1 MADSRPMRI
10 AFLNPVGT
18 LGGAERCLLSML
30 TALRQ
35 ADAAAELHL
44 LALADGPLLSE
55 ADQLGVRT
63 HALPMPRAMARMGDS
78 ALRGQGALR
87 RSARLVRQALAAAP
101 GLPRYVCH
109 LRRMLTTIGPHL
121 IHSNGLKTHLL
132 ARLAVPAGTPVV
144 WHVHDFLGQRPVMAR
159 VLRWAARRAAG
170 AIAVSEAV
178 RRDAAS
184 VLGPLPLALIH
195 NVVDVEHFR
204 PAPGDGALLDRL
216 ANLPPAPASLLR
228 VGLVATYARWK
239 GHDVFLDAAARLA
252 RERPE
257 QPRFYIVGGP
267 VYATR
272 GSQFSEEELRAE
284 AAARGIASRV
294 GFIGFQRDVADVYR
308 ALDVV
313 IHASTRPEPF
323 GLTIAEAMACGRA
336 VVVARAGGAAELFTD
351 GHDAVGVPPSD
362 AGALAAAV
370 AGLLDDPQ
378 KRRRLAEQARLTAVD
393 RFGAGRLARQLLG
406 AYERFTA
413 RAATRPEEGL
423 IR

>member
-323 GLTIAEAMACGRA
+323 GRRGPGRRRGGIVHRRPRRGRGA
-336 VVVARAGGAAELFTD
+336 AQRRRRAGGGGRRAARRPTEAAAPGGASPPHGGRSLRRR
-351 GHDAVGVPPSD
+351 AVGAS
-362 AGALAAAV
+362 V
-370 AGLLDDPQ
+370 AWCLRTLHRQ
-378 KRRRLAEQARLTAVD
+378 
-393 RFGAGRLARQLLG
+393 GRYPA
-406 AYERFTA
+406 
-413 RAATRPEEGL
+413 
-423 IR
+423 